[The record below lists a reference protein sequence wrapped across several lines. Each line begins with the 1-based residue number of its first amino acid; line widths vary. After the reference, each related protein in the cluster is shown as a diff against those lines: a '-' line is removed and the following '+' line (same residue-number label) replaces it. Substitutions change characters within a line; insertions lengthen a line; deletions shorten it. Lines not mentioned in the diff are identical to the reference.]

1 MGYAR
6 GGLREYTTFTP
17 LNRLVD
23 GVPPESE
30 TAREFN
36 ELATMIASGKAS
48 PKQWQ
53 HAREWLALWRDN
65 DAKLQPTLKNSE
77 LTAELIPVSQTLS
90 QVSAIG
96 LQALDDIEKHH
107 VPDAAT
113 QQSNQQALKS
123 AEKPEAALRDMI
135 VPSVELLVQASG
147 KQ

>member
-1 MGYAR
+1 
-6 GGLREYTTFTP
+6 
-17 LNRLVD
+17 
-23 GVPPESE
+23 
-30 TAREFN
+30 
-36 ELATMIASGKAS
+36 MIASGKAS